1 MLRLPPRS
9 TRTDTLFP
17 STTLFRSPSSR
28 ELAVSVGVNRKTI
41 VLVYEELKA
50 QGWIEATSTRG
61 TRVAAA
67 LPEQLPDQMV
77 ERSGPGEHPDFEFL
91 RADIRL
97 SVTPHRDTLTL
108 DLGSPDCR
116 LFLSDVLGRA
126 YRESRKSHRLKSSH

>member
-91 RADIRL
+91 RADIRRSEEHTSEL
-97 SVTPHRDTLTL
+97 QSLMRISYAVF
-108 DLGSPDCR
+108 C
-116 LFLSDVLGRA
+116 
-126 YRESRKSHRLKSSH
+126 LKKTKKTKAHITR